1 MGLHA
6 RMLMLVAL
14 MFAILF
20 GIVVALGTYAGV
32 NDPYVYVIMA
42 VVIVGLQYL
51 LGPSLVGLM
60 MRVRYVSE
68 QEAPDLHQMVAE
80 LADRAG
86 IPKPRVGISEISI
99 PNAFAFGRSIRDGRV
114 CVTRGILQLLT
125 GNELRAVLGHEMTHL
140 KNRDMIVITFLSVIP
155 LVCYYAAWNLMFRRS
170 RDDRGGDY
178 TALVGIGA
186 FAMYFISNLL
196 VLYGSRIREYYADAG
211 SVRLGS
217 PPNELATALYKLAYG
232 SARLKNDPR
241 AQYDL
246 HRVEGVRAF
255 FVNDVAHAAREISQ
269 LREIDPDN
277 SGTIN
282 TNEMYNL
289 RSRRIRLS
297 TSDRMV
303 ELFTTHP
310 NMLKRI
316 KRLSTLAWQG

>member
-1 MGLHA
+1 MGLQM
-6 RMLMLVAL
+6 RMWLLVAL
-14 MFAILF
+14 MFAILY
-20 GIVVALGTYAGV
+20 GIIVALGTYAGV
-32 NDPYVYVIMA
+32 NDPYAYLILA

-51 LGPSLVGLM
+51 VGPNLVGMM
-60 MRVRYVSE
+60 MRVHYVSE
-68 QEAPDLHQMVAE
+68 EEEPELHQMVAE

-86 IPKPRVGISEISI
+86 IPKPRVGVSEVSI

-114 CVTRGILQLLT
+114 CVTRGIQQLLN
-125 GNELRAVLGHEMTHL
+125 GDELRAVLGHEMTHL

-170 RDDRGGDY
+170 RRDDSGGNY
-178 TALVGIGA
+178 AALVGLGA

-196 VLYGSRIREYYADAG
+196 VLYGSRIREYYADEG
-211 SVRLGS
+211 SVRLGN
-217 PPNELATALYKLAYG
+217 PPNQLATALYKLVYG

-255 FVNDVAHAAREISQ
+255 FLNDVANAPRELAN
-269 LREIDPDN
+269 LREIDRDH
-277 SGTIN
+277 SGRISE
-282 TNEMYNL
+282 NELLDL
-289 RSRRIRLS
+289 RSQPVRLS
-297 TSDRMV
+297 GAEHMM

-316 KRLSTLAWQG
+316 KRLAALA

>member
-6 RMLMLVAL
+6 RMLLLIGL

-20 GIVVALGTYAGV
+20 GVIVALGTYAGV
-32 NDPYVYVIMA
+32 NNPYAYLVMA

-51 LGPSLVGLM
+51 LGPSLVGMM
-60 MRVRYVSE
+60 MRVHYVSE
-68 QEAPDLHQMVAE
+68 QEAPDLHQMVAA

-86 IPKPRVGISEISI
+86 LPKPRVGISEISI
-99 PNAFAFGRSIRDGRV
+99 PNAFAFGRSVRDGRI
-114 CVTRGILQLLT
+114 CVTRGILQVLN
-125 GNELRAVLGHEMTHL
+125 GDELRAVLGHEMTHL

-155 LVCYYAAWNLMFRRS
+155 LVCYWAAWNLMFRRS
-170 RDDRGGDY
+170 RDERSGDY

-186 FAMYFISNLL
+186 FAMYFISNML
-196 VLYGSRIREYYADAG
+196 VLYGSRIREYYADQG
-211 SVRLGS
+211 SVRLGN
-217 PPNELATALYKLAYG
+217 PPSELATALYKLARG
-232 SARLKNDPR
+232 SARLRSDPR

-255 FVNDVAHAAREISQ
+255 FVNDVAHAAREINQ

-277 SGTIN
+277 SGTISA
-282 TNEMYNL
+282 NEMFSL
-289 RSRRIRLS
+289 RSRRIHL
-297 TSDRMV
+297 TTADRMI

-316 KRLSTLAWQG
+316 KRLSTLTR